1 MQFRLID
8 RRRHLVA
15 DRRHGLQIGD
25 HGIEVAGGKHLV
37 ESIRHDRRKLSAI
50 RTLAFQHSTLDVVA
64 PPFTNAGLIIRGDVG
79 ALDGE
84 GRLIKRL
91 RPARKLLRDVEHAAG
106 TSRRVAIA
114 ALERSLR
121 ESGTG
126 CAQYNY
132 QSEKSAA
139 DHCSSTS
146 LTIESAGRI
155 LMPRALPTVSA
166 IKKGGVWNAVS
177 VVGASS
183 RRRFRL
189 CWRCR
194 SGVAGTVLGALG
206 LFVAIDELDHADRSR
221 IAVTVAGL

>member
-114 ALERSLR
+114 AGQNAIHEVIAALERSLR

-166 IKKGGVWNAVS
+166 IKKGGV
-177 VVGASS
+177 
-183 RRRFRL
+183 RPPL
-189 CWRCR
+189 
-194 SGVAGTVLGALG
+194 
-206 LFVAIDELDHADRSR
+206 
-221 IAVTVAGL
+221 